1 MNGRKLP
8 LVKYLIGFSLA
19 LLAVSNFFNVQ
30 SNSSNSTSP
39 VTAAASRIEAAKPD
53 QRNSSRVAF
62 AATNPGSA
70 VASSRGGAAIT
81 RADLATHASLFSPSA
96 SPFAPTITA
105 TKSHMPAGNANPG
118 DTLTYT
124 IVIANSGTSD
134 ATGVNFSDTIDPN
147 TTLVGGSVIASPIAN
162 DDSYHTIGNV
172 NISVPVGQGVIANDS
187 NPNGA
192 GTLSVTKVNSTTVPG
207 GGSASDT
214 TPHGSVTMSSDGSFS
229 YSPNAGDRA
238 ASDTFTY
245 TLDNG
250 TGKTDTATVTI
261 ALNGMIWFVDDTPGP
276 AGDGR
281 LNSPFREL
289 TGAGSFDAG
298 ATDAANDVIFI
309 YTGTSNYTGGLTLLS
324 GQKIIGQ
331 GASQSIETI
340 TGFSTPSGNTVLP
353 ATGGT
358 NPTITTSAA
367 NTNGVNLGTNNQLW
381 GVTFGNK
388 TGAGISG
395 SGFGT
400 LKVRDTTI
408 NGSGQALNLSTGTLD
423 AIFQGISSSSSAAT
437 AVNLSSVGGTL
448 TSPTTTVT
456 SPTGIG
462 IQVQSAPV
470 GASFSFGTTSVT
482 GSTNTGVRL
491 IDNIGNVAFGVVTI
505 TPAANQRGLHA
516 TNAVANSGTI
526 TTTGGSISTSGAI
539 AVEINRSSVGTIPLV
554 MVLASV
560 STSGGPNGIVLMNT
574 SGSFTVDGDGSNV
587 TLGGNGSGGT
597 ISGMTGADGATAGTA
612 VYLDNAQ
619 NVTLRRMT
627 INGTNQNFGIRG
639 FRVNGFTLEYA
650 TVGGTNGT
658 NATIGSYGEGSVY
671 FGTATGA
678 TGLTGSGTVTS
689 CNISG
694 GRARNFSV
702 VNTSGTLNRLTI
714 TGTTFG
720 LNQNFT
726 DANQSLA
733 VEARNSGTVAN
744 TTVSGSTFTGAPGDL
759 ANFTGQSG
767 TTMDVIFQNNT
778 CSDNH
783 AQNVIGGGGI
793 TLATDGAM
801 TFNASNNSL
810 RDANGS
816 AITLQKGSA
825 GTSLNGTLDSNTI
838 GVTGVANS
846 GSASGNGIFLS
857 FGGGGSI
864 TLAITNNDIRQYAG
878 TAGILADNSGGSY
891 SVDLTITGN
900 TTAEPGA
907 SAFAGLALTA
917 GNGSPTDTITVCA
930 SVTGNDFSA
939 GDPNDTFDVYTAVGS
954 GGSFLRLPGLVTSG
968 SEATRQT
975 QIQNFILSNNNVAG
989 TNVFADVT
997 APATYA
1003 ANYLGGAACMMAMMA
1018 APPSASVAK
1027 EAAGAPQSDGV
1038 TANSTGKDELRAA
1051 RGQAPPSD
1059 SVQKLRPEEL
1069 NWIVQAALERW
1080 RQAKVADEDLAR
1092 LRQATFTL
1100 AHLPGGQLASS
1111 TANQILIDETA
1122 AGYGWYFDQTPNDDS
1137 EFDVPVLNRERQT
1150 TDLSLA
1156 HGKMDLLTVVMREL
1170 GTVYLQGRNRVP
1182 KQLRPL
1188 MQPTLS
1194 PAVRRMPE
1202 FNVPDRST
1210 SRLSPATG
1218 QTLNDAALANAP
1230 SPPKTDASA
1239 ATLQVIPA
1247 VFTPTADLMPGS
1259 YGGSTKRMSYTTSAR
1274 RVAYS
1279 PAPSGE
1285 TVNLN
1290 IGTIPAGESV
1300 TIMFQVTINNPLPSG
1315 VCSVTNVGHV
1325 TGSNFS
1331 PVDTNSDVTNIVKPL
1346 TISAC
1351 PANIVQNTDAGVC
1364 TAVVTY
1370 TTPTADGCPV
1380 PTVTCS
1386 PASGSA
1392 FAKGVTTVTCTAS
1405 NGVSPDATC
1414 SFTVTVKDSEAPV
1427 CHLPADI
1434 TQNNDAGLC
1443 TAVVTYTATATDNCG
1458 SATITCNPASGFAFP
1473 KGTTTV
1479 NCTASDDSPDS
1490 PDTNCSFTVTVKD
1503 TEAPVCHLPAN
1514 ITTNNTPNQC
1524 KAVVTYTATAT
1535 DNCGGATISCSPS
1548 SGFAFPVGTTTVNCT
1563 ASDTS
1568 PDSPDTNCSF
1578 TVTVKDT
1585 QAPTLS
1591 PCPANISVSS
1601 SGGCQVVTYPTPTA
1615 TDNCGSATVGCSPP
1629 SGTCFLPGTTTVTCT
1644 ASDTSPDSPDTSCS
1658 FTVTVVPCAITC
1670 PSNIT
1675 VGNDPNQCG
1684 AVVTFAPSF
1693 GSGCGTVACT
1703 PASGSFFP
1711 VGTTTVTCITQAGPA
1726 CSFTVKVND
1735 TQGPTITVTTQPI
1748 EMWPPNHSYHTFN
1761 ISDLVASA
1769 TDNCSGNLINSV
1781 VIASVSSD
1789 EPENGSGDGNTVND
1803 IVIAANCK
1811 SVQLRAE
1818 RQGGGN
1824 GRVYTIVF
1832 KVTDTAGNVSTASRT
1847 VTVPANQG
1855 GGAAIL
1861 GPGPGYTVTSSCP

>member
-1 MNGRKLP
+1 MQRRRLP
-8 LVKYLIGFSLA
+8 LLNYLLGFSLA
-19 LLAVSNFFNVQ
+19 LLVASTCFNVK
-30 SNSSNSTSP
+30 SSSSNSPSLPASDVSSRETSRADRHNVSP
-39 VTAAASRIEAAKPD
+39 VSVAAANHIGLFGPSRAAA
-53 QRNSSRVAF
+53 VTAH
-62 AATNPGSA
+62 AALANR
-70 VASSRGGAAIT
+70 ASV
-81 RADLATHASLFSPSA
+81 A

-105 TKSHMPAGNANPG
+105 TKSHMLAPGDTQADPG

-124 IVIANSGTSD
+124 ITITNSGTSD

-147 TTLVGGSVIASPIAN
+147 TTLVGGSLIASPIAR

-172 NISVPVGQGVIANDS
+172 NISVPVGQGVIANDL
-187 NPNGA
+187 NPNGT
-192 GTLSVTKVNSTTVPG
+192 GTLTVTKVNSTSVPG

-214 TPHGSVTMSSDGSFS
+214 TAHGSVTLSSDGSFT

-238 ASDTFTY
+238 ATDSFTY

-250 TGKTDTATVTI
+250 TGKIDTATVTI
-261 ALNGMIWFVDDTPGP
+261 TLNGLIWFVDDTPGP

-281 LNSPFREL
+281 LNSPFRAL

-309 YTGTSNYTGGLTLLS
+309 YTGTSSYTGGLTLLS

-331 GASQSIETI
+331 GAGQSIETI
-340 TGFSTPSGNTVLP
+340 TGFLTPSGNTVLP

-358 NPTITTSAA
+358 TPTITTSAA
-367 NTNGVNLGTNNQLW
+367 NTNDVNLGLNNQIW

-400 LKVRDTTI
+400 LTVRDTTI

-423 AIFQGISSSSSAAT
+423 AIFQSISSSSSAAT
-437 AVNLSSVGGTL
+437 AINLSSVGGTL

-456 SPTGIG
+456 NPTGIG
-462 IQVQSAPV
+462 IQVQSAPA

-491 IDNIGNVAFGVVTI
+491 IDNVGNVAFGVTTI

-526 TTTGGSISTSGAI
+526 TTTGGAISTSGAI
-539 AVEINRSSVGTIPLV
+539 AVEINRSSAGTIPLV
-554 MVLASV
+554 MALASV
-560 STSGGPNGIVLMNT
+560 SASGGANGIILMNT
-574 SGSFTVDGDGSNV
+574 SGSFTVDGDGV
-587 TLGGNGSGGT
+587 DTTVGGNGSGGT

-612 VYLDNAQ
+612 VYMDNAQ

-627 INGTNQNFGIRG
+627 INGTNQNYGIRG
-639 FRVNGFTLEYA
+639 FRVTGFTLEYA

-658 NATIGSYGEGSVY
+658 NASIGTYGEGSVY
-671 FGTATGA
+671 FGTAAGA
-678 TGLTGSGTVTS
+678 TGLTGSATVTS

-726 DANQSLA
+726 DAGSSLA

-744 TTVSGSTFTGAPGDL
+744 ATVTGSTFTGAPGDL

-767 TTMDVIFQNNT
+767 TAMNVIFQNNT
-778 CSDNH
+778 CSNNH
-783 AQNVIGGGGI
+783 AQNVIGGGGF

-801 TFNASNNSL
+801 TFNASNNSF
-810 RDANGS
+810 RDANGN
-816 AITLQKGSA
+816 AITLQKA
-825 GTSLNGTLDSNTI
+825 TNGTSLNGTLDNNTI
-838 GVTGVANS
+838 GVSGVANS
-846 GSASGNGIFLS
+846 GSATGNGIFLS
-857 FGGGGSI
+857 FAGGGAI
-864 TLAITNNDIRQYAG
+864 TLAITNNNIRQYAG

-900 TTAEPGA
+900 TTAEPGPG
-907 SAFAGLALTA
+907 AFAGLALTA
-917 GNGSPTDTITVCA
+917 GTNPPSDTITVCA
-930 SVTGNDFSA
+930 NVTGNDFSA
-939 GDPNDTFDVYTAVGS
+939 GDPSDTFDVYTLVS
-954 GGSFLRLPGLVTSG
+954 SSGSFLRLPGLVTSG
-968 SEATRQT
+968 TEANRQT
-975 QIQNFILSNNNVAG
+975 QIQNFILANNNVAG
-989 TNVFADVT
+989 TAVFADIS

-1003 ANYLGGAACMMAMMA
+1003 ANYLGGASCMMAMMA
-1018 APPSASVAK
+1018 VPPDVAVAK
-1027 EAAGAPQSDGV
+1027 EATAAQSDGGD
-1038 TANSTGKDELRAA
+1038 TSATGKDELRSAH
-1051 RGQAPPSD
+1051 GQAPPND
-1059 SVQKLRPEEL
+1059 SVHKLGLEEL
-1069 NWIVQAALERW
+1069 NWMVQAALQRW
-1080 RQAKVADEDLAR
+1080 QQAKISDQDLAR
-1092 LRQATFTL
+1092 LRQATFAL
-1100 AHLPGGQLASS
+1100 GHLSGGQLASS

-1122 AGYGWYFDQTPNDDS
+1122 AGYGWYFDQTPFDDS
-1137 EFDVPVLNRERQT
+1137 EFDVLVPGKERQT
-1150 TDLSLA
+1150 TDLSPA

-1170 GTVYLQGRNRVP
+1170 GTVYMQGKNRTP

-1188 MQPTLS
+1188 MQLTLS
-1194 PAVRRMPE
+1194 PAVRRMPV

-1210 SRLSPATG
+1210 ARVSPGAN
-1218 QTLNDAALANAP
+1218 QSLNGAAIANAP
-1230 SPPKTDASA
+1230 SLPKMDSTAS
-1239 ATLQVIPA
+1239 TLQIRPA
-1247 VFTPTADLMPGS
+1247 IFNPTADLMPGS
-1259 YGGSTKRMSYTTSAR
+1259 YSGSAKRMSYAASAR
-1274 RVAYS
+1274 HVAAFS

-1285 TVNLN
+1285 TVSLN
-1290 IGTIPAGESV
+1290 VGTIPAGESV
-1300 TIMFQVTINNPLPSG
+1300 TLMFQVTINNPLPSG
-1315 VCSVTNVGHV
+1315 VCTITNVGHV

-1331 PVDTNSDVTNIVKPL
+1331 PVDTNSDVTTINRPL
-1346 TISAC
+1346 TIGAC
-1351 PANIVQNTDAGVC
+1351 PANIAQGTDAGVC
-1364 TAVVTY
+1364 TAVVTF
-1370 TTPTADGCPV
+1370 TTPTADGCPT

-1386 PASGSA
+1386 PASGST
-1392 FAKGVTTVTCTAS
+1392 FAKGVTTVTCTAT
-1405 NGVSPDATC
+1405 NGNPPDATC
-1414 SFTVTVKDSEAPV
+1414 SFTVTIKDTEAPV
-1427 CHLPADI
+1427 CHLPANI

-1443 TAVVTYTATATDNCG
+1443 SAVVNYTATATDNCG
-1458 SATITCNPASGFAFP
+1458 SATITCNPASGSTFS

-1490 PDTNCSFTVTVKD
+1490 PDANCSFTVTIKD

-1514 ITTNNTPNQC
+1514 ITQNNAVGQC
-1524 KAVVTYTATAT
+1524 SAVVNYTATAT
-1535 DNCGGATISCSPS
+1535 DNCPGATISCSPT
-1548 SGFAFPVGTTTVNCT
+1548 SGSTFPVGTTTVNCT

-1578 TVTVKDT
+1578 TVTIKDT

-1591 PCPANISVSS
+1591 ACPANISVTS
-1601 SGGCQVVTYPTPTA
+1601 SGGCQVVNYTPPTA
-1615 TDNCGSATVGCSPP
+1615 TDNCGSATVVCSPP
-1629 SGTCFLPGTTTVTCT
+1629 SGFCFAPGTTTVTCT
-1644 ASDTSPDSPDTSCS
+1644 ASDTSPDSPDASCS

-1670 PSNIT
+1670 PSNIS
-1675 VGNDPNQCG
+1675 VGNDPGQCG
-1684 AVVTFAPSF
+1684 AIITYAPSTN
-1693 GSGCGTVACT
+1693 GGCGTITCA

-1711 VGTTTVTCITQAGPA
+1711 VGTTSVVCTTQAGPG
-1726 CSFTVKVND
+1726 CSFTVTVSD
-1735 TQGPTITVTTQPI
+1735 TEAPHITVTTQPI
-1748 EMWPPNHSYHTFN
+1748 ELWPPNHKYHT
-1761 ISDLVASA
+1761 ITMSDLVASA

-1781 VIASVSSD
+1781 VITSVSSD
-1789 EPENGSGDGNTVND
+1789 EPENGGGDGNTFND
-1803 IVIAANCK
+1803 IIIAANCK

-1824 GRVYTIVF
+1824 GRVYTIML
-1832 KVTDTAGNVSTASRT
+1832 KVTDAAGNVGTASRT